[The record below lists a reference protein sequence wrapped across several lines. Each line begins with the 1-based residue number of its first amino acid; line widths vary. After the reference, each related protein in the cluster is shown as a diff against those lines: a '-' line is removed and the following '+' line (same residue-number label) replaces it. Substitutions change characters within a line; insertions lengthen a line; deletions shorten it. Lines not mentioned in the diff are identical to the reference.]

1 MDDKQ
6 IWDKIKKGVFIIAE
20 AGKNFIQTEEEKTVE
35 EYLENAKELV
45 DKAALAGADAIKF
58 QTHVVYD
65 EQLSH
70 IKVLAAHFKGLD
82 RYSWSTRNMNATPAE
97 EFWKPLKAHCEKKGI
112 VFFSTPTGRD
122 AAKRLSSVGVNLWK
136 LASGDLLDFVLTDYL
151 RNTNVPIIMSSGAS
165 TFEEVQRVYNFL
177 REKNK
182 RVAVVHALSK
192 YPGKP
197 EEANLAILEL
207 YRETFPEAPIGFS
220 ENSVGIEPSC
230 IAVALGATIVEK
242 HFSIRRDLWGADH
255 GVCSTPEEFKEMVDI
270 IRKIENDAEEKNK
283 WLHHPKFKEIMGE
296 KKKELLES
304 EKEFRVVFQKV
315 LRAGADMKEGEVLAS
330 DKIYAMRPRSKAK
343 GLPSEEYE
351 NVLGKKVKKALK
363 KYDPITEDVVG

>member
-6 IWDKIKKGVFIIAE
+6 IWEKMKKGVFIIAE

-45 DKAALAGADAIKF
+45 DKAAWAGADAIKF
-58 QTHVVYD
+58 QTHVAED

-82 RYSWSTRNMNATPAE
+82 RYSWVTRNMNASPVE
-97 EFWKPLKAHCEKKGI
+97 EFWKPLKKYCEEKGI
-112 VFFSTPTGRD
+112 VFFSTPTGGE
-122 AAKRLSSVGVNLWK
+122 AAKRLNKVGMGLWK
-136 LASGDLLDFVLTDYL
+136 LASGDLLDYVLTDYM
-151 RNTNVPIIMSSGAS
+151 RNRKEPIIMSSGAS
-165 TFEEVQRVYNFL
+165 SFQEVKDVYAYL
-177 REKNK
+177 REKND
-182 RVAVVHALSK
+182 RVCVVHALSK

-197 EEANLAILEL
+197 EEANLAIMEL
-207 YRETFPEAPIGFS
+207 YKEAFPDAPIGFS

-230 IAVALGATIVEK
+230 IAVTLGATVIEK
-242 HFSIRRDLWGADH
+242 HFSTDRSLWGADH
-255 GVCSTPEEFKEMVDI
+255 KVCSTPEEFKEMVDT
-270 IRKIENDAEEKNK
+270 IRKIENDEEEKKK
-283 WLHHPKFKEIMGE
+283 WLNHPNIEAILGE

-315 LRAGADMKEGEVLAS
+315 LRAGADMNKGDELTS
-330 DKIYAMRPRSKAK
+330 DKIYAMRPRSKAR

-351 NVLGKKVKKALK
+351 NVLGKKIKKALK
-363 KYDPITEDVVG
+363 KFDPITEDILL